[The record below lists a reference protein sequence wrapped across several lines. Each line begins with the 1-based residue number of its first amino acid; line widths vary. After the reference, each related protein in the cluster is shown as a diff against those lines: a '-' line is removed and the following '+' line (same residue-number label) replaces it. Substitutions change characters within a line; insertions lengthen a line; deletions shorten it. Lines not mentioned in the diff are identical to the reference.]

1 MNSNE
6 YYAIYFKNKL
16 VAVITEKELANLK
29 EDKRKNKDISITR
42 VAGNEISSFLTKDI
56 KKILTREER
65 EKLELEL
72 FIKEI
77 VESIKGQLM
86 TKPDMDIV
94 IPEKAYNFIPQIE
107 NELKKEGIIL
117 KHPLRECIND
127 ISPYAKWEDKLKK
140 DKEKARESFGRER
153 E

>member
-56 KKILTREER
+56 KKIMTREER

-107 NELKKEGIIL
+107 NELKKRGHNIKTSI
-117 KHPLRECIND
+117 KRMH
-127 ISPYAKWEDKLKK
+127 
-140 DKEKARESFGRER
+140 
-153 E
+153 

>member
-107 NELKKEGIIL
+107 NELKKEGITL